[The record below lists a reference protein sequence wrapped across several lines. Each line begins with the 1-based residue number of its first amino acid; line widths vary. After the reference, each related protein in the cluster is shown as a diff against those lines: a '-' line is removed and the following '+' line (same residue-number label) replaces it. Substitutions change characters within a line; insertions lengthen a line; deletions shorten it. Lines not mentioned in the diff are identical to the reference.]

1 MIIGQGPGNAE
12 LAGVRAFAGQSGR
25 TLEGWL
31 VSCGA
36 NPKSP
41 RDGIYFTSVIKCVC
55 PSDKYFA
62 QMAGNC
68 RQFLRRQIMELAPEL
83 VITLGKK
90 AYEELRV
97 DDGTYEEGL
106 CAPHHTSQLVL
117 ITPFGLHFNLLHW
130 PHPSGLNRWHN
141 ESANASR
148 LKASFDFV
156 RQFIGSAA

>member
-12 LAGVRAFAGQSGR
+12 LAGVRAFAGQSGH

-36 NPKSP
+36 SSESP

-55 PSDKYFA
+55 PRDKYFA
-62 QMAGNC
+62 HMAGNC
-68 RQFLRRQIMELAPEL
+68 RQFLRKQIMELAPEL

-90 AYEELRV
+90 AYQELQV
-97 DDGTYEEGL
+97 GEGTYETAL
-106 CAPHHTSQLVL
+106 CVPHHTSQFVL
-117 ITPFGLHFNLLHW
+117 ITPFGLHFNMLHW

-141 ESANASR
+141 DSANAIR

-156 RQFIGSAA
+156 RQFIGSVV